1 MDQMTKERMEHY
13 PPLSSVVIAKIF
25 EDDRNADLACTLI
38 NAILRNAGEPEIQ
51 NIIQLK
57 SEYPLAGRVIS
68 QGEIS
73 RGGRLDIRAVASDG
87 RIFSIEILLYFDAS
101 LGDRSLF
108 YGAKILS
115 ESTPAGASFGE
126 LPHVVVIN
134 IMKKGPRDAGGWH
147 YRAALRYLDDEGEL
161 DSDKLIIHYIDLS
174 RFEALCG
181 EAKAEDLPELGRWL
195 RYFTRGY
202 LDEAEGK
209 ELMTMDE
216 GLRKFAEEYRIALND
231 PDLKRIYDFYMS
243 GVIDEA
249 LRVNHARREGKAE
262 GYAEGEARGR
272 AEGEAR
278 GRAEGEARGRAEGK
292 AEGLLEAARNLK
304 LEGLSAE
311 KIAKITGLPQKT
323 IESL

>member
-115 ESTPAGASFGE
+115 DSTPAGASFGE

-161 DSDKLIIHYIDLS
+161 DSDKLLIHYIDLS

-249 LRVNHARREGKAE
+249 LRVNHARREG
-262 GYAEGEARGR
+262 YAEGEAKGR
-272 AEGEAR
+272 VEGEAK
-278 GRAEGEARGRAEGK
+278 GRDK
-292 AEGLLEAARNLK
+292 TLIEAARK
-304 LEGLSAE
+304 MKQEG
-311 KIAKITGLPQKT
+311 INVNTIQKITGLPLKT
-323 IESL
+323 ITHL

>member
-1 MDQMTKERMEHY
+1 MDQMTKERMEQY

-115 ESTPAGASFGE
+115 DSTPAGASFGE

-249 LRVNHARREGKAE
+249 LRVNHARREG
-262 GYAEGEARGR
+262 YAEGEAKGR
-272 AEGEAR
+272 VEGEAK
-278 GRAEGEARGRAEGK
+278 GRDK
-292 AEGLLEAARNLK
+292 TLIEAARK
-304 LEGLSAE
+304 MKQEG
-311 KIAKITGLPQKT
+311 INVNTIQKITGLPLKT
-323 IESL
+323 ITHL

>member
-249 LRVNHARREGKAE
+249 LRVNHARREG
-262 GYAEGEARGR
+262 YAEGEAKGRVEGEAKGR

-278 GRAEGEARGRAEGK
+278 ARDK
-292 AEGLLEAARNLK
+292 TLIEAARRMK
-304 LEGLSAE
+304 QEGIEAE
-311 KIAKITGLPQKT
+311 KIQKITGLPLEA
-323 IESL
+323 IANL

>member
-115 ESTPAGASFGE
+115 DSTPAGASFGE

-134 IMKKGPRDAGGWH
+134 IMQKGPRDAGGWH

-249 LRVNHARREGKAE
+249 LRVNHARREG
-262 GYAEGEARGR
+262 YAEGEAKGR
-272 AEGEAR
+272 AEGEAK
-278 GRAEGEARGRAEGK
+278 GRDK
-292 AEGLLEAARNLK
+292 TLIEAARK
-304 LEGLSAE
+304 MKQEG
-311 KIAKITGLPQKT
+311 INVNTIQKITGLPLKT
-323 IESL
+323 ITHL